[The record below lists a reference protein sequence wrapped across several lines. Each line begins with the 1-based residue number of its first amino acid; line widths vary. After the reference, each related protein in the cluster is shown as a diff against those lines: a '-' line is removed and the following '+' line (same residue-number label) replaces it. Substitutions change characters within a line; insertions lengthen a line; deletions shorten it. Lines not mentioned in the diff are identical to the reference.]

1 MRIIDWSSDVC
12 SSDLSRIPQIA
23 VAGDGKRTC
32 VDRGAAGIAV
42 GSREH
47 ERAQIRLH
55 ELART
60 GEFRRDR
67 CGEVTPRRR
76 AVTHA
81 DSRLRPD
88 QLHRIA
94 SDRVAAARELHAGRQ
109 YLAKAVVDDHGAGCG
124 GEYSETGILI
134 GCVQRASA
142 IGPVVVPRSTLPE
155 AVAAVDGVVE
165 LEIGRANV

>member
-1 MRIIDWSSDVC
+1 MIRRPPSSTRTDTPFPSTTLFRSAFKC
-12 SSDLSRIPQIA
+12 DPASRIPQIA

-76 AVTHA
+76 SVTPA
-81 DSRLRPD
+81 ASGLGPY
-88 QLHRIA
+88 QLPRT
-94 SDRVAAARELHAGRQ
+94 RAG
-109 YLAKAVVDDHGAGCG
+109 KG
-124 GEYSETGILI
+124 
-134 GCVQRASA
+134 
-142 IGPVVVPRSTLPE
+142 
-155 AVAAVDGVVE
+155 
-165 LEIGRANV
+165 